1 MDDGIGG
8 RVDDGPWRKG
18 MQAGGSQRFHPRR
31 LGSGD
36 KTMAANR
43 GPDICL
49 SMPYSVSCRW
59 ESARVYATSPQRIK
73 SRKWNFT

>member
-1 MDDGIGG
+1 MDVLAALRIPEWMMELAEELAKGRGG
-8 RVDDGPWRKG
+8 RGRRRVE
-18 MQAGGSQRFHPRR
+18 SQRFHPRR

-59 ESARVYATSPQRIK
+59 
-73 SRKWNFT
+73 